1 MNPYVK
7 LPSMNWFK
15 YGKIFTGSL
24 GTDPLRGCLS
34 CTTFHYRV
42 QMISVGEVDELVAVC
57 FFRLPWNAK
66 TNMFEFKT
74 GIFEATEFGIEIA
87 ENWILSQ
94 YFIPN
99 EKKEPKMLT
108 ETKLIA
114 EKQA

>member
-15 YGKIFTGSL
+15 YGQVYTGSL

-34 CTTFHYRV
+34 CTTFNYRA
-42 QMISVGEVDELVAVC
+42 QMVSVDETNELVAVC
-57 FFRLPWNAK
+57 FFRLPWNSK
-66 TNMFEFKT
+66 TNVFEFKT

-99 EKKEPKMLT
+99 VKNESKMLT
-108 ETKLIA
+108 EAMLIA
-114 EKQA
+114 EKRD